1 MSPPVV
7 REASKRARVR
17 AGGTD
22 CISPVAFIWEGKM
35 TENLQ
40 SSLGIFREGRKL
52 ENKMVLVFLEEPL
65 GFRKMIPGTSQQG
78 RKQMVTS

>member
-1 MSPPVV
+1 MGQTVFLLWLLSGKV
-7 REASKRARVR
+7 
-17 AGGTD
+17 
-22 CISPVAFIWEGKM
+22 KM